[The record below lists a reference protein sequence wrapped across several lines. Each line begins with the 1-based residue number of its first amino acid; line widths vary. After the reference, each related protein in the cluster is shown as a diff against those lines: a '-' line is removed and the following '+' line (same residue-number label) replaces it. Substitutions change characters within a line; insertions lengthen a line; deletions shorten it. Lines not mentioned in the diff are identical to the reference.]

1 MGNARLGAK
10 KDMLRRFEWDAN
22 RIKRQ
27 SERLPKMIDDERARP
42 ILSALE
48 RLGEERGH
56 RLAIVALRGGFQF
69 LDESAVGAKRRF
81 GCAARQYLATG
92 VEHDGRA
99 LKPVRRK
106 EKRFWIEVQV
116 VAIEQHA
123 RERQIIARRH
133 DQCAPGRRI
142 KMRGEVAGERAKH
155 LALGTRRKRQ
165 HCLPIEVATAGD
177 GRRELRRPLLGGGD
191 HVPLREIRRELKG
204 KRGRSAALVEKTRE
218 NRGRRFRME
227 AERQRRAG
235 HRFSIDNVDEPER
248 ELFELPEVGRR
259 MHRSLDKLIDDR
271 SKQRR
276 VDRPTLFPIGAH
288 RFTTQTHTQLAE
300 NLASGR

>member
-1 MGNARLGAK
+1 MGDARLGAK
-10 KDMLRRFEWDAN
+10 KDARRRFERDAD
-22 RIKRQ
+22 RVERQ
-27 SERLPKMIDDERARP
+27 SERFPEMIDDERARP

-56 RLAIVALRGGFQF
+56 RLAIMALRRGFQF

-81 GCAARQYLATG
+81 GRAARQYLATG

-99 LKPVRRK
+99 LEPVRRK
-106 EKRFWIEVQV
+106 EKRFWIEIQV
-116 VAIEQHA
+116 VAIKQHA

-142 KMRGEVAGERAKH
+142 KMRGEVAGERPQH
-155 LALGTRRKRQ
+155 LALATRGKRQ
-165 HCLPIEVATAGD
+165 HRLSIEVAAAGD
-177 GRRELRRPLLGGGD
+177 GRCELRRPLLGGGD
-191 HVPLREIRRELKG
+191 HVPLRELRRELKS
-204 KRGRSAALVEKTRE
+204 KRGRSAAPVKKTRE
-218 NRGRRFRME
+218 NRGGRFGME

-235 HRFSIDNVDEPER
+235 HCFSIDNVDEPKR
-248 ELFELPEVGRR
+248 ELFELPDVGHR
-259 MHRSLDKLIDDR
+259 MHRSRDKLIDDR

-276 VDRPTLFPIGAH
+276 VDHPTLFSIGAH
-288 RFTTQTHTQLAE
+288 RFTAQTLTQLVE